1 MSNQNY
7 KNTWNG
13 FTKFVLFGTIAVILL
28 LAILAVT
35 LL

>member
-1 MSNQNY
+1 MSEQEH

-13 FTKFVLFGTIAVILL
+13 FTKLVLFGTIAVVLL
-28 LAILAVT
+28 LVILAIT

>member
-1 MSNQNY
+1 MNEQEH

-13 FTKFVLFGTIAVILL
+13 FTKLVLFGTAAVIILL
-28 LAILAVT
+28 VILALV